1 MSNMSHCRFQNTLED
16 LRDCYAAMGA
26 IDNPDEELSHEE
38 AIALQRLVRLC
49 RMVAED
55 AAEEAE

>member
-1 MSNMSHCRFQNTLED
+1 
-16 LRDCYAAMGA
+16 MGA